1 MTLALLWR
9 AAPYIA
15 GALAVI
21 VIIGSVWAWAH
32 GKDVQIHRA
41 QSQRNA
47 AVLAF
52 VRDQSDLV
60 IARVNNA
67 TLTSAISRQ
76 NEAVTAL
83 HEQGVRAS
91 REASEGLRRA
101 AERHRT
107 DEARIAVLRRP
118 LVAATPC
125 ARADEAAARAR
136 EALR

>member
-32 GKDVQIHRA
+32 GKDVQIRRA
-41 QSQRNA
+41 QTQRNA
-47 AVLAF
+47 TVLAF

-60 IARVNNA
+60 IARVNA
-67 TLTSAISRQ
+67 RQLQLALDRQSA
-76 NEAVTAL
+76 AVTAL
-83 HEQGVRAS
+83 HEEGVRAS
-91 REASEGLRRA
+91 REAAEGLRRA